1 MAIRG
6 RKPNPTL
13 RLITGSH
20 IKDRPPAKA
29 PETAAPIQGGPV
41 ERPAGLRANTVAGKL
56 WAQYI
61 ARCHWLSWADSPK
74 AMMWCHLQAEYQR
87 GPDKMIAS
95 RIAQLRALGSELG
108 LDYGSRERMGVTIP
122 TGRQPQETNPDADKE
137 APVSLAKKYFD

>member
-20 IKDRPPAKA
+20 IKDRPPPKA
-29 PETAAPIQGGPV
+29 PVTEPIQGGPV
-41 ERPAGLRANTVAGKL
+41 EKPAGLRANSVAGKL
-56 WAQYI
+56 WTQFI

-74 AMMWCHLQAEYQR
+74 AAMWCYLQAEYNR

-122 TGRQPQETNPDADKE
+122 TGRQPEEKPGGEEKPTSPA
-137 APVSLAKKYFD
+137 AKYFS

>member
-29 PETAAPIQGGPV
+29 PDIEPIQGGAV

-74 AMMWCHLQAEYQR
+74 ALMWCHLQAEYQR

-122 TGRQPQETNPDADKE
+122 TGRQQPQEKPGAEEKP
-137 APVSLAKKYFD
+137 ASPASKYFA